1 MKKKKN
7 LILRSKKRNPTQHGG
22 IPPSVV
28 PQISTLKHTLFSSF
42 LIIMNLMNP
51 KVVVNKDGAKAPG
64 AGGLEYEFFYCFFS
78 SSSSLLFIASEE
90 RGEKETS
97 TDVSIQWRQSW
108 CGGEEV
114 NVEVSPWGGMP

>member
-1 MKKKKN
+1 
-7 LILRSKKRNPTQHGG
+7 
-22 IPPSVV
+22 
-28 PQISTLKHTLFSSF
+28 
-42 LIIMNLMNP
+42 MNLMNP

-64 AGGLEYEFFYCFFS
+64 AGGLEYEFFYCFFSSSS